1 MKVFLFI
8 RDHLSLILNEYQQV
22 TKGWY
27 NMNAIDKITSEILQH
42 VEAVTLKPIKTHS
55 KKKKRAVELT
65 GRHYVLT
72 RKKIS
77 RSLTGRTLSDEH
89 KEAISQ
95 AMSQAW
101 QVTSPTGKNH
111 LVYNLK
117 AFCLKKGLNYS
128 AMVNVSTGIL
138 NNTGE
143 VGPVNGQIDA
153 IRFHSQLIFFRPD
166 LNLQKKNNVNQD
178 QTPDKKKQ
186 APLKITERPIFPR
199 SNTTDFNWLFFSQWM
214 LQSTLFTGY

>member
-1 MKVFLFI
+1 
-8 RDHLSLILNEYQQV
+8 
-22 TKGWY
+22 
-27 NMNAIDKITSEILQH
+27 MNAIDKITSEILQH

-138 NNTGE
+138 
-143 VGPVNGQIDA
+143 
-153 IRFHSQLIFFRPD
+153 
-166 LNLQKKNNVNQD
+166 
-178 QTPDKKKQ
+178 KQ
-186 APLKITERPIFPR
+186 HRGGWTCKRA
-199 SNTTDFNWLFFSQWM
+199 D
-214 LQSTLFTGY
+214 

>member
-1 MKVFLFI
+1 
-8 RDHLSLILNEYQQV
+8 
-22 TKGWY
+22 
-27 NMNAIDKITSEILQH
+27 MNTIDEITTEILQRI
-42 VEAVTLKPIKTHS
+42 EIKNLKPIKIHS

-89 KEAISQ
+89 KKAISQ

-101 QVTSPTGKNH
+101 EIRSPIGKRH

-138 NNTGE
+138 
-143 VGPVNGQIDA
+143 
-153 IRFHSQLIFFRPD
+153 
-166 LNLQKKNNVNQD
+166 
-178 QTPDKKKQ
+178 KQ
-186 APLKITERPIFPR
+186 HRGGWSCKRA
-199 SNTTDFNWLFFSQWM
+199 D
-214 LQSTLFTGY
+214 